1 MARPAQPSGAETP
14 APKPRRPRP
23 STPTPTTST
32 PAPRRRAPA
41 RAVDPAVYPEDPIE
55 QVPDV
60 AAASPTLRP
69 QQATL
74 VRHGRVLDRD
84 PIDDDAIDSDVQRVV
99 RRLARAGYEAYLV
112 GGCVRDLLLGR
123 RPKDFDVATGA
134 RPEDVRALFRNSR
147 IIGRRFRLV
156 HVLFSGQKVIEVA
169 TFRRNPN
176 PEEHSG
182 AHNDDSDL
190 LIRSDNAFG
199 NVEDDAARRDF
210 TINAL
215 FYDLEAKQILDF
227 FGGMAD
233 IDARVV
239 RTIGDAS
246 LRFRE
251 DPVRMLRAVKFAGK
265 LDIGLDPQLVDAM
278 VANRDTL
285 GLAARPRLFEEVLR
299 LLRGG
304 ASRRSLFLAWEAGLL
319 HVLLPE
325 LATLLDDVDGDDGPA
340 SRAFR
345 LFAELDRRTLERG
358 APFDDAVLWT
368 VLLLEPLLEA
378 CEGAPD
384 RIIAAMEFCEPVLE
398 RLAVHRRIADAMRRI
413 VAVLPRLYAGRL
425 GRFVHT
431 ELFDQALAVAEINLA
446 ARGEFESLERMRRAV
461 AQAQRRQG
469 SGGRE

>member
-1 MARPAQPSGAETP
+1 
-14 APKPRRPRP
+14 
-23 STPTPTTST
+23 
-32 PAPRRRAPA
+32 
-41 RAVDPAVYPEDPIE
+41 VYPEDPIE
-55 QVPDV
+55 QSPDV
-60 AAASPTLRP
+60 PSATPVLRP
-69 QQATL
+69 HQAALT
-74 VRHGRVLDRD
+74 RHDWVF
-84 PIDDDAIDSDVQRVV
+84 DDDAIDPDVQRVV
-99 RRLARAGYEAYLV
+99 RRLSRAGHEAYLV

-147 IIGRRFRLV
+147 VIGRRFRLV
-156 HVLFSGQKVIEVA
+156 HVLFAQQKVIEVA

-176 PEEHSG
+176 PDER
-182 AHNDDSDL
+182 DDPHADDGGDL
-190 LIRSDNAFG
+190 LIRSDNTFG

-227 FGGMAD
+227 FGGMGD
-233 IDARVV
+233 IDGRLV
-239 RTIGDAS
+239 RTIGDPV

-265 LDIGLDPQLVDAM
+265 LDIGLDPDLVDAM
-278 VANRDTL
+278 VATRDAIA
-285 GLAARPRLFEEVLR
+285 LAARPRLFEEVLR
-299 LLRGG
+299 LMRGG

-384 RIIAAMEFCEPVLE
+384 RIVAAMEFCEPVLE

-431 ELFDQALAVAEINLA
+431 ELFDQALAVADINLA
-446 ARGEFESLERMRRAV
+446 ARGEFDALDRMRRTV

-469 SGGRE
+469 PGPGARG